1 MLWLTWHM
9 WILLL
14 LAFIGGVITGWVVR
28 SRSDQPQTERPRL
41 SHSEARPEPGPAP
54 AGTASAAAA
63 ASTPR
68 RGDDAGPASETG
80 HVAGHAPES
89 ETARPGAKPDAN
101 AGDTRQ
107 PTPQKD
113 YGRAPRR
120 PPGPPHPTP
129 APRAAPAPPRPASE
143 TSAGPGAPAP
153 GAKTSPAPDAKSGLA
168 MTAPMQAPGADAGPV
183 TDGPKGETSA
193 GPGAPDAAPSDDLT
207 RIKGL
212 GPKAAEKLNGAGVT
226 KVSQIA
232 NWSDEDVE
240 RYDALIN
247 GRGRIKRDDWVGQAK
262 TLAG

>member
-14 LAFIGGVITGWVVR
+14 LAFIGGVITGWVLR
-28 SRSDQPQTERPRL
+28 SRSDEPERPQL
-41 SHSEARPEPGPAP
+41 SHSERTPDPGPAP

-63 ASTPR
+63 ASTPSE
-68 RGDDAGPASETG
+68 DPTSGPASEAG
-80 HVAGHAPES
+80 HVEGHAPES
-89 ETARPGAKPDAN
+89 EARRSESPEDSDTHEDTAKDEESGSDRLAAAAPQQAPGAD
-101 AGDTRQ
+101 
-107 PTPQKD
+107 
-113 YGRAPRR
+113 
-120 PPGPPHPTP
+120 
-129 APRAAPAPPRPASE
+129 AAPVSKGPASE

-153 GAKTSPAPDAKSGLA
+153 DAKTSPAPDAKSGMA

-183 TDGPKGETSA
+183 TDGPQGETSA

-207 RIKGL
+207 QIKGL

-232 NWSDEDVE
+232 NWSDADVE

-262 TLAG
+262 QIAG